1 MVLNKNAKWWSIL
14 ISIILE
20 YIDRNIYELPE
31 NSINSLNIAINDW
44 IAIEDTS
51 ISLRFGKVFDIE
63 NFDKTID
70 KRIYRVFIEEEN
82 KIINCYSFAI
92 IAHISIDPYN
102 KLLED
107 IRKKQI
113 SKDMIKVTNM
123 IICKKTNKIIKW
135 V

>member
-1 MVLNKNAKWWSIL
+1 MVLNKNAKWWHIL

-20 YIDRNIYELPE
+20 YINRNIYELPE
-31 NSINSLNIAINDW
+31 NTINSLNISINDW
-44 IAIEDTS
+44 VAIEDTT
-51 ISLRFGKVFDIE
+51 ISLRFGKVCNIEFSDNRIE
-63 NFDKTID
+63 NK
-70 KRIYRVFIEEEN
+70 IYSIFIEEEN

-92 IAHISIDPYN
+92 IAHISVDPYN

-123 IICKKTNKIIKW
+123 IISKKTNKIIKW